1 MKRLLEDK
9 LLKWKQ
15 SPRRKPLLIRGIR
28 QSGKTWLLQEFGK
41 KYYESIAYFNFEKN
55 KALCMLFKKNLDP
68 ERLITE
74 LGTLNSRAISP
85 EKTLIIFDEIQVCSE
100 AITSLKYFSESAAR
114 YHIAGAGSLLGIALA
129 RPASYPVG
137 KVDMMTLNSMNFL
150 EFLMA
155 NNEEMMVDYL
165 AEKLIK
171 PEPVSEIFTNKLE
184 NYLKTYYITG
194 GMPEAVYLWI
204 KTKDVFEV
212 EAVQQNILNLYEL
225 DFAKYAPT
233 TDIAKLSMIWNSIP
247 SQLAREN
254 GKFVYGLLREGAGA
268 RAFEGAITWLK
279 NAGMVYKVYKIEK
292 PAIPLK
298 AYENKSYFKLYVP
311 DVGLLKKMSDLS
323 AKSIIEEDMMYRE
336 FKGTMAEN
344 FCLQEIVSLTEK
356 VPFYWSSGNL
366 AEIDFILQFND
377 KTIPL
382 EVKAADNVKSKS
394 LAVYRKKYDPPV
406 SVKASLRNL
415 NFAEGVLNCPLY
427 LLWKLPEIINDLQI

>member
-68 ERLITE
+68 KRLITE

-100 AITSLKYFSESAAR
+100 AITSLKYFSESATR

-129 RPASYPVG
+129 HPASYPVG

-194 GMPEAVYLWI
+194 GMPEAVNVWI

-233 TDIAKLSMIWNSIP
+233 ADIAKLSMIWNSIP

-298 AYENKSYFKLYVP
+298 VYENKSYFKLYVP

-323 AKSIIEEDMMYRE
+323 AKSIIEEDVMYRE
-336 FKGTMAEN
+336 FKGVMAEN

-377 KTIPL
+377 KIIPL